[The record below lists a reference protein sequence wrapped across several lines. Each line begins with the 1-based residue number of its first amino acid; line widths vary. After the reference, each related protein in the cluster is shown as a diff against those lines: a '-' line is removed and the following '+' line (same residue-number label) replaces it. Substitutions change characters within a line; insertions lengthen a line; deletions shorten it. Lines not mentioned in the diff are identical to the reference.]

1 MRLPPALGY
10 RDFRLFTIG
19 YLPAETGEY
28 IHFVVQNWLAWELTH
43 SAFYLGLLGFFEFAP
58 RFVFGPIGGVI
69 ADRMDRLK
77 LLMVSRVANLL
88 HCLVFAFLVFSG
100 LLAYWHIVVLVF
112 FMAIVSSFS
121 TAAQQVVIVT
131 LVPQEGVVSALALSS
146 ATHNL
151 TKVIGPSIG
160 GVLLTVIGPG
170 PCLLIQALTIGCM
183 LVTLFKLQPQLA
195 STSPVK
201 GNWFEDIAEGVSYL
215 RQNRRVFATILTT
228 YSNGFFGISY
238 AQFLPYFAQ
247 EVLHVGP
254 SGYGLL
260 VSAPGVGAVLISFFL
275 STHTRLRGMRRLLVG
290 TSLVYALAIF
300 LFALSPLL
308 MLSVILLAAVGSMQM
323 TYRMLARAIIQEEC
337 PPQLLGRAMSLFFLD
352 RGFGSLGAICIG
364 SVAALVPVPLVV
376 AGSAIA
382 CGLVSW
388 LLPRAARAPTNPD
401 YPPAAVSKEPSLRGE
416 GDGIVP

>member
-1 MRLPPALGY
+1 MRLPPALRY
-10 RDFRLFTIG
+10 RDFRLFTLG
-19 YLPAETGEY
+19 YFPAETGEY

-58 RFVFGPIGGVI
+58 RFIFGPIGGVI

-77 LLMVSRVANLL
+77 LLILSRVANLIQSL
-88 HCLVFAFLVFSG
+88 TFAFLVFSD
-100 LLAYWHIVVLVF
+100 LLEFWHIVVLVI

-121 TAAQQVVIVT
+121 TAAQQVVVVT
-131 LVPQEGVVSALALSS
+131 LVPQEGVVSALALHS

-160 GVLLTVIGPG
+160 GVLLTLVGPG
-170 PCLLIQALTIGCM
+170 PCLLIQALTITVM
-183 LVTLFKLQPQLA
+183 LATLFKMQPPA
-195 STSPVK
+195 IPPKMMK
-201 GNWFEDIAEGVSYL
+201 GDWFKDIAEGVGYL

-247 EVLHVGP
+247 EVLQVGP

-275 STHTRLRGMRRLLVG
+275 STHTRLSGMRRLLVG
-290 TSLVYALAIF
+290 ASLIYALAIF
-300 LFALSPLL
+300 LFAISPFLALS
-308 MLSVILLAAVGSMQM
+308 MVLLAVIGSMQM
-323 TYRMLARAIIQEEC
+323 SYRVLARAIIQEEI
-337 PPQLLGRAMSLFFLD
+337 PPHLLGRAMSLFFLD
-352 RGFGSLGAICIG
+352 RGFGSLGAVTIG
-364 SVAALVPVPLVV
+364 SVAALVPVPIAV
-376 AGSAIA
+376 AASAIA

-388 LLPRAARAPTNPD
+388 AVPRAARARVTSD
-401 YPPAAVSKEPSLRGE
+401 
-416 GDGIVP
+416 

>member
-1 MRLPPALGY
+1 MLRLPPALRY

-19 YLPAETGEY
+19 YIPAETGEY

-77 LLMVSRVANLL
+77 LLILSRVANLL
-88 HCLVFAFLVFSG
+88 HCLVFAFLVFFQ
-100 LLAYWHIVVLVF
+100 LLEYWHIVVLVI

-121 TAAQQVVIVT
+121 TAAQQVVVVT
-131 LVPQEGVVSALALSS
+131 LVPQEGVVSALALNS

-160 GVLLTVIGPG
+160 GLLLTVVGPG

-183 LVTLFKLQPQLA
+183 LITLFKLQPQVLSMA
-195 STSPVK
+195 SGK
-201 GNWFEDIAEGVSYL
+201 ANWLEDIVEGVSYL

-275 STHTRLRGMRRLLVG
+275 STHTRLRGMSRLLVG
-290 TSLVYALAIF
+290 ASLIYALAIF
-300 LFALSPLL
+300 LFALSPFLV
-308 MLSVILLAAVGSMQM
+308 LSMFLLAAVGSMQM
-323 TYRMLARAIIQEEC
+323 SYRVLARAIIQEEC
-337 PPQLLGRAMSLFFLD
+337 PAHLLGRAMSLFFLD
-352 RGFGSLGAICIG
+352 RGFGSLGAICVG
-364 SVAALVPVPLVV
+364 TVASLVPVPLAV
-376 AGSAIA
+376 AASAVA

-388 LLPRAARAPTNPD
+388 LLPKAAGASSR
-401 YPPAAVSKEPSLRGE
+401 
-416 GDGIVP
+416 